1 MGLTASSEMN
11 RDAKRL
17 CCFVAVT
24 ELVGSEVVRLFEV
37 VDLVLNVVWCFD
49 VVSFH
54 VRDLNTTP
62 DFDALVLR
70 LCSVVC
76 VKTRWSLDL
85 PDGDELLAISDAR
98 MDTGRSAAMLV
109 LVAE

>member
-1 MGLTASSEMN
+1 MGLTANSEIN
-11 RDAKRL
+11 SDAKRL

-70 LCSVVC
+70 LCIVVC

-85 PDGDELLAISDAR
+85 PDGDELLAICDAH
-98 MDTGRSAAMLV
+98 TGNGRSAAVLV

>member
-1 MGLTASSEMN
+1 MGLTANSEMN
-11 RDAKRL
+11 SDAKRL
-17 CCFVAVT
+17 CCFVDVT
-24 ELVGSEVVRLFEV
+24 ELVASEVVRLFED

-62 DFDALVLR
+62 DLDALVLR

-76 VKTRWSLDL
+76 VK
-85 PDGDELLAISDAR
+85 AR
-98 MDTGRSAAMLV
+98 
-109 LVAE
+109 

>member
-1 MGLTASSEMN
+1 MN

-70 LCSVVC
+70 LCIVVC

-85 PDGDELLAISDAR
+85 PDGDELLAICDAH
-98 MDTGRSAAMLV
+98 TGNGRSAAVLV

>member
-1 MGLTASSEMN
+1 MGLTANSEIN
-11 RDAKRL
+11 SDAKRL

-76 VKTRWSLDL
+76 VKTR
-85 PDGDELLAISDAR
+85 
-98 MDTGRSAAMLV
+98 
-109 LVAE
+109 

>member
-1 MGLTASSEMN
+1 MGLTANSEIN
-11 RDAKRL
+11 SDAKRL

-49 VVSFH
+49 FVSFH

-70 LCSVVC
+70 LCIVVC

-85 PDGDELLAISDAR
+85 PDGDELLAICDAH
-98 MDTGRSAAMLV
+98 TGNGRSAAVLV

>member
-24 ELVGSEVVRLFEV
+24 ELVGSEVRLFEV

-70 LCSVVC
+70 LCIVVC

-85 PDGDELLAISDAR
+85 PDGDELLAICDAH
-98 MDTGRSAAMLV
+98 TGNGRSAAVLV

>member
-1 MGLTASSEMN
+1 MGLTANSEIN
-11 RDAKRL
+11 SDAKRL

-62 DFDALVLR
+62 DFDALFLR
-70 LCSVVC
+70 LFIFVC
-76 VKTRWSLDL
+76 VKTLWSLDL
-85 PDGDELLAISDAR
+85 PDGDELLAICDAH
-98 MDTGRSAAMLV
+98 TGNGRSAAVLV

>member
-1 MGLTASSEMN
+1 MGLTANSEIN
-11 RDAKRL
+11 GDAKRL

-70 LCSVVC
+70 LCIVVC

-85 PDGDELLAISDAR
+85 PDGDELLAICDAH
-98 MDTGRSAAMLV
+98 TGNGRSAAVLV

>member
-24 ELVGSEVVRLFEV
+24 ELVESEVVRLFEV

-70 LCSVVC
+70 LCIVVC

-85 PDGDELLAISDAR
+85 PDGDELLAICDAH
-98 MDTGRSAAMLV
+98 TGNGRSAAVLV

>member
-1 MGLTASSEMN
+1 MGLTANSEIN
-11 RDAKRL
+11 SDAKRL

-24 ELVGSEVVRLFEV
+24 ELVGSEVRLFEV

-85 PDGDELLAISDAR
+85 PDGDELLAICDAH
-98 MDTGRSAAMLV
+98 TGNGRSAAVLV

>member
-1 MGLTASSEMN
+1 MGLTANSKINS
-11 RDAKRL
+11 DAKRL

-70 LCSVVC
+70 LCIVVC

-85 PDGDELLAISDAR
+85 PDGDELLAICDAH
-98 MDTGRSAAMLV
+98 TGNGRSAAVLV

>member
-24 ELVGSEVVRLFEV
+24 ELVGSEVRLFEV

-85 PDGDELLAISDAR
+85 PDGDELLAISDAC

>member
-24 ELVGSEVVRLFEV
+24 ELVGSEVRLFEV

-85 PDGDELLAISDAR
+85 PDGDELLAICDAH
-98 MDTGRSAAMLV
+98 TGNGRSAAVLV

>member
-1 MGLTASSEMN
+1 MGLTANSEIN
-11 RDAKRL
+11 SDAKRL

-54 VRDLNTTP
+54 VRDLNTTR

-76 VKTRWSLDL
+76 VMTRWSLNL
-85 PDGDELLAISDAR
+85 PDGDELLAICDAH
-98 MDTGRSAAMLV
+98 TGNGRSAAVLV

>member
-1 MGLTASSEMN
+1 MN

-24 ELVGSEVVRLFEV
+24 ELVGSEVRLFEV

-70 LCSVVC
+70 LCIVVC

-85 PDGDELLAISDAR
+85 PDGDELLAICDAH
-98 MDTGRSAAMLV
+98 TGNGRSAAVLV

>member
-1 MGLTASSEMN
+1 MGLTANSEIN
-11 RDAKRL
+11 SDAKRL

-24 ELVGSEVVRLFEV
+24 ELVGSEVRLFEV

-70 LCSVVC
+70 LCIVVC

-85 PDGDELLAISDAR
+85 PDGDELLAICDAH
-98 MDTGRSAAMLV
+98 TGNGRSAAVLV